1 LTALAP
7 SGRPFSFRTVKEY
20 APKGFAAWE
29 EIQHAVPD
37 PLAKATLQEQGQVTL
52 LAWNTQSKHFRIDSP
67 SANRLRVWTFA
78 FPGWTARLEG
88 AKAPIEAHP
97 ELRTIEVDIP
107 PGRHDLELTY
117 RATPPARVGA
127 LLSLAGLAALA
138 LVGYFGSRREA

>member
-1 LTALAP
+1 
-7 SGRPFSFRTVKEY
+7 VKEY

-78 FPGWTARLEG
+78 FPGWTARLDG

-97 ELRTIEVDIP
+97 ELHTIEVDIP

-117 RATPPARVGA
+117 RTTPQARVGA

-138 LVGYFGSRREA
+138 LVGYFGSRRAA